1 MRAGLAVLAF
11 AAVGLGTGE
20 PVGAAE
26 GVANPPT
33 VRILAS
39 SVDPPTVTVAPGDT
53 VVWINESGGDR
64 SIVANDA
71 SFDSGTLEPDDRF
84 QFAFTEPRTVT
95 YTVSPGPGVTGT
107 VVVTNPTDPTAPVA
121 PPAAAPTEFAYTG
134 AGAALTGL
142 AGALTL
148 ALGAGLVVSARRL
161 GVIALTSLGFLAA
174 DDLLPTRRHRRVRRE
189 QARRRRGPRG
199 GVSG

>member
-1 MRAGLAVLAF
+1 
-11 AAVGLGTGE
+11 
-20 PVGAAE
+20 
-26 GVANPPT
+26 VANPTT
-33 VRILAS
+33 VRILES

-53 VVWINESGGDR
+53 VVWINESGER
-64 SIVANDA
+64 RTLIATDA
-71 SFDSGTLEPDDRF
+71 SFEYTLGRNDRF

-95 YTVSPGPGVTGT
+95 YTVNPSPGITGT
-107 VVVTNPTDPTAPVA
+107 VVVANAADPTAPA
-121 PPAAAPTEFAYTG
+121 APAATPPTEFAYTG

-161 GVIALTSLGFLAA
+161 GVIALTSLGFLRP

-189 QARRRRGPRG
+189 QARRRRGRR
-199 GVSG
+199 